1 MIVQKYNYIFEYK
14 FNYYLNIYNN
24 KIIILN
30 NKKTYYLK
38 LLSYYYYKYN
48 NNKITILTLNK
59 NFFYYFIALILN
71 NYSKFFI
78 FYYFKLKLKGLGY
91 RIRIVTKSLIK
102 IFFNR
107 SNYYY
112 MHIPSTMLFK
122 YKMRRLF
129 FLSIDYV
136 SLKLSIINLLL
147 LKKYLVYRLSGLI
160 YPRQIILMK
169 PGKNKF
175 R

>member
-1 MIVQKYNYIFEYK
+1 MSIERNNYIFQYT
-14 FNYYLNIYNN
+14 FNYLLFLYND

-30 NKKTYYLK
+30 KNRYFYLK
-38 LLSYYYYKYN
+38 LLFHCFYKSN
-48 NNKITILTLNK
+48 NNNITLLTLNK
-59 NFFYYFIALILN
+59 TFYYNFVNLIIN

-91 RIRIVTKSLIK
+91 RIRIITKSLIK

-112 MHIPSTMLFK
+112 MHIPSTILFK

-129 FLSIDYV
+129 FLSIDYI

-147 LKKYLVYRLSGLI
+147 LKKFLVYRLSGLI